1 MTVLDPNVWTGGAL
15 QEKSVRME
23 EFGLASMYPACG
35 AHWAPGHHGVKR
47 ACDLISRLASIGLF
61 GSPVLAC
68 AGKTVAPFLPFSLA
82 DLGGEIGSQA
92 DMFMVLP
99 VFSYFFCS
107 TAPQAFSRPDR
118 GKPRPARA
126 DAVKAG
132 RDLQHPSCSRCATP
146 ALAAHRW
153 ECTDG
158 CASMRVNILRT
169 VKVADQSL

>member
-1 MTVLDPNVWTGGAL
+1 MTVRDPNVWTGGAL

-35 AHWAPGHHGVKR
+35 AHWAPGHHGGKR

-82 DLGGEIGSQA
+82 DLGGEIGS
-92 DMFMVLP
+92 P
-99 VFSYFFCS
+99 VDLFLFFLFFYFFFCPPPPRAS
-107 TAPQAFSRPDR
+107 PRPDR

-132 RDLQHPSCSRCATP
+132 RL
-146 ALAAHRW
+146 
-153 ECTDG
+153 
-158 CASMRVNILRT
+158 
-169 VKVADQSL
+169 

>member
-1 MTVLDPNVWTGGAL
+1 VCIAVLPLRTTLRPLEAIKGGWDTAHEPCVYVGHADLLQHTTRGCIVWTGGAL

-35 AHWAPGHHGVKR
+35 AHWAPGHHGGKR
-47 ACDLISRLASIGLF
+47 ACDLMRRLASIGLF

-82 DLGGEIGSQA
+82 DLGGEIGSQV

-132 RDLQHPSCSRCATP
+132 RL
-146 ALAAHRW
+146 
-153 ECTDG
+153 
-158 CASMRVNILRT
+158 
-169 VKVADQSL
+169 

>member
-1 MTVLDPNVWTGGAL
+1 MIGERALLHILTPRYCHSFPVRIAQRPRVRLPYYFRRAQHLAETAQFDPNVWTGGAL
-15 QEKSVRME
+15 QEKSVRIE

-35 AHWAPGHHGVKR
+35 AHWAPGHHGGKR

-82 DLGGEIGSQA
+82 DLGGEIGSQV

-118 GKPRPARA
+118 GKPRPARE

-132 RDLQHPSCSRCATP
+132 RL
-146 ALAAHRW
+146 
-153 ECTDG
+153 
-158 CASMRVNILRT
+158 
-169 VKVADQSL
+169 